1 MSVLCDRQLPHGS
14 GTLGANLIRPRV
26 PVPAISRPAF
36 RFDPSAAWL
45 PRLASLVCF
54 VALCAL
60 ATHWVLTFSAMKT
73 IAVPNTARVA
83 QTEAV
88 ETGAIAT
95 LFGGSVQAGIR
106 DVQLIGVVANVDGTG
121 PSAAILSLDGGAPKA
136 VRAGASLSPQI
147 KVVEIRGRGIVIER
161 NGARQEIA
169 LPIQNNALAG
179 RASGLPATPPSGAA
193 APLSTPMPAPAAP
206 APVPAVSQPA
216 TIPQQPF
223 VPPQQQPYPQQ
234 IPSQSQPIPAP
245 PGYTPQGVPA
255 DQAISKD

>member
-1 MSVLCDRQLPHGS
+1 MS
-14 GTLGANLIRPRV
+14 RP
-26 PVPAISRPAF
+26 ALRPAF

-73 IAVPNTARVA
+73 IPVPNTARVA

-88 ETGAIAT
+88 DTGAIAT
-95 LFGGSVQAGIR
+95 LFGGSAQAGVR

-136 VRAGASLSPQI
+136 VRAGAALSPQI

-179 RASGLPATPPSGAA
+179 RGAGLPAAPPSGAA
-193 APLSTPMPAPAAP
+193 APLSTPMPATAAP
-206 APVPAVSQPA
+206 APAVSQPT
-216 TIPQQPF
+216 TIPQQSFTPQ
-223 VPPQQQPYPQQ
+223 PQQQPYPQQ
-234 IPSQSQPIPAP
+234 IPAPSQPIPAP

-255 DQAISKD
+255 DQMVPKD